1 MLDTYI
7 KNRGSTK
14 TIIHDNNK
22 NKVNEIN
29 WDADYDGNVANISLD
44 LTNNGKSGHYD
55 IKLNNNDLAKML
67 NFDSVNL
74 PIDQRLKG
82 DFSRKKNKK
91 LVPTVYNLYLE
102 DLQSSPLLPI
112 PTTMNPKLMN
122 YNPTVSLDP
131 VVSLDTV
138 VSLDPVVSLDTES
151 NKSLEKL
158 LQLSSPDS
166 HISSPRLDEE
176 LLVPLTIDDDSMQS
190 YVLTPRKRH
199 RRPRTHKTHR
209 VYKHRRVTSSR
220 KSKPKSSSKSKTHR
234 KKTSPIKNNLQQY
247 FNI

>member
-67 NFDSVNL
+67 NIDSINL
-74 PIDQRLKG
+74 PIDKRLKK
-82 DFSRKKNKK
+82 DFKKKQIN
-91 LVPTVYNLYLE
+91 LEPTVYHLYLD

-112 PTTMNPKLMN
+112 PTTLNPKLMN
-122 YNPTVSLDP
+122 YNPTVSLD
-131 VVSLDTV
+131 
-138 VSLDPVVSLDTES
+138 TEA

-176 LLVPLTIDDDSMQS
+176 LLVPLTIDDDSMHS

>member
-67 NFDSVNL
+67 NIDSINL
-74 PIDQRLKG
+74 PIDKRLKK
-82 DFSRKKNKK
+82 DFKKKQIN
-91 LVPTVYNLYLE
+91 LEPTVYHLYLD

-112 PTTMNPKLMN
+112 PTTLNPKLMN
-122 YNPTVSLDP
+122 YNPTVSLD
-131 VVSLDTV
+131 
-138 VSLDPVVSLDTES
+138 TEA

-158 LQLSSPDS
+158 LQFSSPDS

>member
-14 TIIHDNNK
+14 TIIHDNNQ
-22 NKVNEIN
+22 NNINQIN
-29 WDADYDGNVANISLD
+29 WDADYDGQNANISLD

-67 NFDSVNL
+67 NIDSINL
-74 PIDQRLKG
+74 PIDKRLKK
-82 DFSRKKNKK
+82 DFKKKQIN
-91 LVPTVYNLYLE
+91 LEPTVYHLYLD

-112 PTTMNPKLMN
+112 PTTLNPKLMN

-131 VVSLDTV
+131 VVSLDT
-138 VSLDPVVSLDTES
+138 ES
-151 NKSLEKL
+151 NQSLEKL

-176 LLVPLTIDDDSMQS
+176 LLVPLTIDDDSMHS

>member
-1 MLDTYI
+1 MLDTYV
-7 KNRGSTK
+7 KNRGTTK
-14 TIIHDNNK
+14 TFIHNN
-22 NKVNEIN
+22 NHSDVNEIN

-67 NFDSVNL
+67 NIDSINL
-74 PIDQRLKG
+74 PIDKRLKK
-82 DFSRKKNKK
+82 DFKKKQIN
-91 LVPTVYNLYLE
+91 LEPTVYHLYLD

-112 PTTMNPKLMN
+112 PTTLNPKLMN
-122 YNPTVSLDP
+122 YNPTVSLD
-131 VVSLDTV
+131 
-138 VSLDPVVSLDTES
+138 TEA

-190 YVLTPRKRH
+190 YVLTPGKRH

>member
-14 TIIHDNNK
+14 TIIHDNNQ
-22 NKVNEIN
+22 NNINQIN
-29 WDADYDGNVANISLD
+29 WDADYDGQNANISLD

-91 LVPTVYNLYLE
+91 LDPTVYNLYLE

-122 YNPTVSLDP
+122 YNPT
-131 VVSLDTV
+131 

-190 YVLTPRKRH
+190 YVLTPGKRH

>member
-22 NKVNEIN
+22 NNVNEIN

-67 NFDSVNL
+67 NIDSINL
-74 PIDQRLKG
+74 PIDKRLKK
-82 DFSRKKNKK
+82 DFKKKQIN
-91 LVPTVYNLYLE
+91 LEPTVYHLYLD

-122 YNPTVSLDP
+122 YNPTVSLD
-131 VVSLDTV
+131 SDA
-138 VSLDPVVSLDTES
+138 
-151 NKSLEKL
+151 NNSLEKL

-166 HISSPRLDEE
+166 HISSPLPDEE
-176 LLVPLTIDDDSMQS
+176 LLVPLTIDDDSLQS

-199 RRPRTHKTHR
+199 MRPRTHKTHR
-209 VYKHRRVTSSR
+209 VYKHRRVTSSST
-220 KSKPKSSSKSKTHR
+220 KKSKSKTKTQR
-234 KKTSPIKNNLQQY
+234 KRKTSPKRSIKNSLQQY

>member
-14 TIIHDNNK
+14 TIIHDNNQ
-22 NKVNEIN
+22 NNINQIN
-29 WDADYDGNVANISLD
+29 WDADYDGQNANISLD

-91 LVPTVYNLYLE
+91 LDPTVYNLYLE

-131 VVSLDTV
+131 VVSLD
-138 VSLDPVVSLDTES
+138 PAA
-151 NKSLEKL
+151 NKSLENL

-166 HISSPRLDEE
+166 HISSPLPDEE
-176 LLVPLTIDDDSMQS
+176 LLIPLTIDDDSMQS
-190 YVLTPRKRH
+190 FVLTPRKRH
-199 RRPRTHKTHR
+199 IRPRTHKTHR
-209 VYKHRRVTSSR
+209 VYKHPRVTSSK
-220 KSKPKSSSKSKTHR
+220 KSKPKSKPKTRR
-234 KKTSPIKNNLQQY
+234 KRRTSPRKNSLQKY
-247 FNI
+247 FSI

>member
-14 TIIHDNNK
+14 TIIHNNNQNNIK
-22 NKVNEIN
+22 EIN
-29 WDADYDGNVANISLD
+29 WDADYDGQNANISLD
-44 LTNNGKSGHYD
+44 LTDNGKSGHYD

-74 PIDQRLKG
+74 PLDQRLKS
-82 DFSRKKNKK
+82 DFGRKKNKN
-91 LVPTVYNLYLE
+91 LDPTIYNLYLE

-131 VVSLDTV
+131 VVSLD
-138 VSLDPVVSLDTES
+138 PGANE
-151 NKSLEKL
+151 SLEKL

-166 HISSPRLDEE
+166 HISSPLPDEE
-176 LLVPLTIDDDSMQS
+176 LLIPLTIDDDSMQS
-190 YVLTPRKRH
+190 FVLTPGKRH

-209 VYKHRRVTSSR
+209 VYKHPRVTSLK
-220 KSKPKSSSKSKTHR
+220 KSKPKSKPKTRR
-234 KKTSPIKNNLQQY
+234 KRRTSPRKNSLQQY
-247 FNI
+247 FSI

>member
-14 TIIHDNNK
+14 TIIHNNNNNK
-22 NKVNEIN
+22 NNVNEIN

-67 NFDSVNL
+67 NIDSINL
-74 PIDQRLKG
+74 PIDKRLKR
-82 DFSRKKNKK
+82 DFKKKQIN
-91 LVPTVYNLYLE
+91 LEPTVYHVYLD
-102 DLQSSPLLPI
+102 DLQSSSLLPI
-112 PTTMNPKLMN
+112 PTTLNPNLMN
-122 YNPTVSLDP
+122 YNPTVSLDSG
-131 VVSLDTV
+131 VLLDT
-138 VSLDPVVSLDTES
+138 DA
-151 NKSLEKL
+151 NNSLEKL

-166 HISSPRLDEE
+166 HISSPLPDEE

-190 YVLTPRKRH
+190 YVLTPGKRH

-209 VYKHRRVTSSR
+209 VYKHHRVTSSR
-220 KSKPKSSSKSKTHR
+220 KSKSKSKTRR
-234 KKTSPIKNNLQQY
+234 KTKTSQKRSIKNSLQQY

>member
-1 MLDTYI
+1 M
-7 KNRGSTK
+7 
-14 TIIHDNNK
+14 
-22 NKVNEIN
+22 
-29 WDADYDGNVANISLD
+29 ANISLD

-67 NFDSVNL
+67 NIDSINL
-74 PIDQRLKG
+74 PIDKRLKK
-82 DFSRKKNKK
+82 DFKKKQIN
-91 LVPTVYNLYLE
+91 LEPNIYNLYLD

-122 YNPTVSLDP
+122 YNPTVSLD
-131 VVSLDTV
+131 SA
-138 VSLDPVVSLDTES
+138 E
-151 NKSLEKL
+151 NNSLEKL

-166 HISSPRLDEE
+166 HISSPLPDEE

-220 KSKPKSSSKSKTHR
+220 KSKSKTKKRRKRRASSKRS
-234 KKTSPIKNNLQQY
+234 SIKNSLQEY

>member
-67 NFDSVNL
+67 NIDSINL
-74 PIDQRLKG
+74 PIDKRLKK
-82 DFSRKKNKK
+82 DFKKKQIN
-91 LVPTVYNLYLE
+91 LEPTVYHLYLD

-112 PTTMNPKLMN
+112 PTTLNPKLMN

-131 VVSLDTV
+131 VVSLD
-138 VSLDPVVSLDTES
+138 SKA
-151 NKSLEKL
+151 NNSLEKL

-176 LLVPLTIDDDSMQS
+176 LLVPLTIDDDSMHS

>member
-22 NKVNEIN
+22 NNVNEIN

-67 NFDSVNL
+67 NIDSINL
-74 PIDQRLKG
+74 PIDKRLKK
-82 DFSRKKNKK
+82 DFKKKQIN
-91 LVPTVYNLYLE
+91 LEPTVYHLYLD

-122 YNPTVSLDP
+122 YNPTVSLDSD
-131 VVSLDTV
+131 VSL
-138 VSLDPVVSLDTES
+138 TEA
-151 NKSLEKL
+151 NNSLEKL

-166 HISSPRLDEE
+166 HISSPLPDEE
-176 LLVPLTIDDDSMQS
+176 LLVPLTIDDDSLQS

-199 RRPRTHKTHR
+199 MRPRTHKTHR
-209 VYKHRRVTSSR
+209 VYKHRRVTSSST
-220 KSKPKSSSKSKTHR
+220 KKSKSKTKTQR
-234 KKTSPIKNNLQQY
+234 KRKTSPKRSIKNSLQQY

>member
-22 NKVNEIN
+22 NKINEIN
-29 WDADYDGNVANISLD
+29 WDADYDGKTANISLD

-67 NFDSVNL
+67 NIDSINL
-74 PIDQRLKG
+74 PIDKRLKR
-82 DFSRKKNKK
+82 DFKKKQIN
-91 LVPTVYNLYLE
+91 LEPTVYHVYLD

-112 PTTMNPKLMN
+112 PTSLNPKLMN
-122 YNPTVSLDP
+122 YNPTVSLD
-131 VVSLDTV
+131 SGA
-138 VSLDPVVSLDTES
+138 
-151 NKSLEKL
+151 NNSLEKL

-166 HISSPRLDEE
+166 HISSPLPDEE
-176 LLVPLTIDDDSMQS
+176 LLVPLTIDDDSLQS

-209 VYKHRRVTSSR
+209 VYKHRRVTSPK
-220 KSKPKSSSKSKTHR
+220 KSKFKTKTQRKRSKNS
-234 KKTSPIKNNLQQY
+234 IKNSIKKY
-247 FNI
+247 FSI

>member
-14 TIIHDNNK
+14 TIIHDNNQ
-22 NKVNEIN
+22 NNINQIN
-29 WDADYDGNVANISLD
+29 WDADYDGQNANISLD

-55 IKLNNNDLAKML
+55 IKLNNDDLAKML

-74 PIDQRLKG
+74 PLDKRLKG
-82 DFSRKKNKK
+82 DFGRKKNKK
-91 LVPTVYNLYLE
+91 TNLDPAIYNLYLE

-122 YNPTVSLDP
+122 YNPTVSLNAN
-131 VVSLDTV
+131 
-138 VSLDPVVSLDTES
+138 E
-151 NKSLEKL
+151 SLENL

-190 YVLTPRKRH
+190 YVLTPGKRH

>member
-22 NKVNEIN
+22 NNINQIN

-67 NFDSVNL
+67 NIDSVNL
-74 PIDQRLKG
+74 PLDKRLKS
-82 DFSRKKNKK
+82 DFKKKQKTKIN
-91 LVPTVYNLYLE
+91 PTIYNLYLD
-102 DLQSSPLLPI
+102 DLQSTPLLPI

-122 YNPTVSLDP
+122 YNPTVSLDTDEKD
-131 VVSLDTV
+131 SL
-138 VSLDPVVSLDTES
+138 
-151 NKSLEKL
+151 NNL
-158 LQLSSPDS
+158 LQLGSLDS
-166 HISSPRLDEE
+166 RISSPLPNEE
-176 LLVPLTIDDDSMQS
+176 LIIPLTIDDNLMQS
-190 YVLTPRKRH
+190 YVLTPRKGH

-209 VYKHRRVTSSR
+209 VYRHPRVTTSR
-220 KSKPKSSSKSKTHR
+220 RSKSKSKTR
-234 KKTSPIKNNLQQY
+234 RQRRTNQRSSIKNSVHKY
-247 FNI
+247 FSI

>member
-14 TIIHDNNK
+14 TIIHDNNQ
-22 NKVNEIN
+22 NNINQIN
-29 WDADYDGNVANISLD
+29 WDADYDGQNANISLD
-44 LTNNGKSGHYD
+44 LTNNGKSDHYD

-74 PIDQRLKG
+74 PLDKRLKG
-82 DFSRKKNKK
+82 DFGRKKNMN
-91 LVPTVYNLYLE
+91 VDPATYYLYLE

-122 YNPTVSLDP
+122 YNPTVSLD
-131 VVSLDTV
+131 SD
-138 VSLDPVVSLDTES
+138 
-151 NKSLEKL
+151 KSLENL

-166 HISSPRLDEE
+166 HISSPLPGEE
-176 LLVPLTIDDDSMQS
+176 LLIPLTIDDNSMQS
-190 YVLTPRKRH
+190 YVLTPGKRH

-209 VYKHRRVTSSR
+209 VYKHPRVTTSTSKKYKS
-220 KSKPKSSSKSKTHR
+220 KSKPKTRR
-234 KKTSPIKNNLQQY
+234 KRRTSPRKNSLQQY

>member
-14 TIIHDNNK
+14 TIIHDNNQ
-22 NKVNEIN
+22 NNINQIN
-29 WDADYDGNVANISLD
+29 WDADYDGQNANISLD

-74 PIDQRLKG
+74 PLDQRLKG
-82 DFSRKKNKK
+82 DFGRKKKIN
-91 LVPTVYNLYLE
+91 LDPTVYNLYLE
-102 DLQSSPLLPI
+102 DLQSTPLLPI

-122 YNPTVSLDP
+122 YNPTVSLD
-131 VVSLDTV
+131 SNA
-138 VSLDPVVSLDTES
+138 
-151 NKSLEKL
+151 NKSLENL

-166 HISSPRLDEE
+166 HISSPLPDEE
-176 LLVPLTIDDDSMQS
+176 LLIPLTIDDDSMRS
-190 YVLTPRKRH
+190 FVLTPGKRH

-209 VYKHRRVTSSR
+209 VYKHPMVTSSR
-220 KSKPKSSSKSKTHR
+220 KSISKRKSKTRR
-234 KKTSPIKNNLQQY
+234 KRRTSPRKNSLQKY
-247 FNI
+247 FSI